1 MTAEARAVEMVVAVT
16 AVAVKVVALAVEERA
31 TEAAA
36 RVEGMVAA
44 ARAAAAVVL
53 EVVERTKQ
61 RRPRIEDCAH
71 RHLLSHYTSP

>member
-1 MTAEARAVEMVVAVT
+1 VTAEARAVEMVVAVT
-16 AVAVKVVALAVEERA
+16 AVAVKVVALAAEDRA

-36 RVEGMVAA
+36 RVEGLVAA

-71 RHLLSHYTSP
+71 RHRLSRCKSR